1 MRNHISVKIAAVA
14 AAFIGG
20 ASSVM
25 AQEAT
30 GEAEY
35 MTACSTCHG
44 AAGMGKG
51 PLAELMTVPVPDL
64 RGLTVA
70 NDGEFPLLKVIHII
84 DGRTGVRGHGTS
96 MPVWGNQFKAEVEA
110 EMGPY
115 GSETYARGKILSLA
129 YYLESIQEQ

>member
-1 MRNHISVKIAAVA
+1 MRSHISFTVAAIA

-20 ASSVM
+20 ANSVK
-25 AQEAT
+25 ADEA

-44 AAGMGKG
+44 AAGMGQG
-51 PLAELMTVPVPDL
+51 PLAEFMNVPVPDL

-70 NDGEFPLLKVIHII
+70 NDGVFPLLKVIHII

-96 MPVWGNQFKAEVEA
+96 MPVWGDQFKAEVEN